1 MRGNTARYTLKDMV
15 RLLLISPG
23 SSYFLKDMKNLGKSE
38 RKLADKR
45 N

>member
-23 SSYFLKDMKNLGKSE
+23 SSYFFEGYEKLGE
-38 RKLADKR
+38 IREETC
-45 N
+45 